1 MFSIGTK
8 ISRTDLIAGS
18 STTGADVNRILTVLK
33 SYLAYFR
40 FVLQRRAKAAADEEE
55 DPFIYPHS

>member
-1 MFSIGTK
+1 M
-8 ISRTDLIAGS
+8 
-18 STTGADVNRILTVLK
+18 NRIVAVLK

-40 FVLQRRAKAAADEEE
+40 LLSQRRAKAAADEEE